1 MIPNPWMIVGAIVV
15 AISVYFYGHHK
26 GWAERD
32 QEMQAE
38 IAIKNEEARTKEQEL
53 TKQLNDNSTKLQ
65 EANNAISEKQSS
77 LDRAIRAGRVRLP
90 TAGCVQATPSAAA
103 PSGDSAK
110 AGSQPD
116 RQANQAADADRAT
129 LAAIAEIVAQGD
141 RNTAQL
147 NACIDSYA
155 KVMETINVKR

>member
-1 MIPNPWMIVGAIVV
+1 MIPNPWLIIGAIVM

-32 QEMQAE
+32 QEMQSE
-38 IAIKNEEARTKEQEL
+38 IAAKNEEARTKEQEL

-65 EANNAISEKQSS
+65 EANNAITEKQSS
-77 LDRAIRAGRVRLP
+77 LNRLIRTSSLRIQTP
-90 TAGCVQATPSAAA
+90 GCVQTTASTA
-103 PSGDSAK
+103 PASGSSSQ
-110 AGSQPD
+110 AGSESD
-116 RQANQAADADRAT
+116 RET